1 MGWERILLGKELM
14 RDYGKAAVVQRWGTV
29 PSRRNGKCQDPKDGM
44 TLVREGT
51 EKGQDEGSMQ

>member
-1 MGWERILLGKELM
+1 MGKLQLCKDG
-14 RDYGKAAVVQRWGTV
+14 GQFQAGGTA
-29 PSRRNGKCQDPKDGM
+29 NAKDGM